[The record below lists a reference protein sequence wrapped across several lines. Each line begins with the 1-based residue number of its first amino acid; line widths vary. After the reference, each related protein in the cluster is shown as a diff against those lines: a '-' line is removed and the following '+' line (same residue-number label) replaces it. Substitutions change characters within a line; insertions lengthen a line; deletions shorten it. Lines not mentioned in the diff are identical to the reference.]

1 MQESV
6 DVKDSESPSL
16 LVCKKNRRYSYDV
29 RSRSH
34 SEVLRKEDS
43 VHQSGETDSEE
54 PNITS
59 QVQKKIPMNQRR
71 SYSGDLSYERIHRD
85 SNGSRKQSLSGYDTE
100 ESTATSNGSTSSDKS
115 PTYQNA
121 VLFVSHLPAT
131 NLFPNQLFNLFSCF
145 GEVLRVKIMSNDHTK
160 ALILFSEASQAA
172 KALVLNGIVFRNEPM
187 QVRFSNT
194 TYVDPVNCN
203 TCPSIRDLTE
213 DFYGKK
219 VHRFN
224 SSEYAH
230 IPWHVPSRK
239 LHVVGFD
246 PSIPTIKESLRQ
258 LFSTC
263 GAVENVTILKNMA
276 WIDMDKT
283 ESAVNAVAILHNSTA
298 YTLPGKLLRVD
309 RKSVV

>member
-1 MQESV
+1 M
-6 DVKDSESPSL
+6 
-16 LVCKKNRRYSYDV
+16 
-29 RSRSH
+29 
-34 SEVLRKEDS
+34 
-43 VHQSGETDSEE
+43 
-54 PNITS
+54 I
-59 QVQKKIPMNQRR
+59 VQRQ
-71 SYSGDLSYERIHRD
+71 
-85 SNGSRKQSLSGYDTE
+85 
-100 ESTATSNGSTSSDKS
+100 
-115 PTYQNA
+115 
-121 VLFVSHLPAT
+121 VSHLPECCAIRVAPTHIHPFPLLTPSPYAT

-145 GEVLRVKIMSNDHTK
+145 GEVLRVKIMCSFRGAAICRSNDHTK

-239 LHVVGFD
+239 LHVVGYLHEFV
-246 PSIPTIKESLRQ
+246 IP
-258 LFSTC
+258 
-263 GAVENVTILKNMA
+263 
-276 WIDMDKT
+276 
-283 ESAVNAVAILHNSTA
+283 
-298 YTLPGKLLRVD
+298 
-309 RKSVV
+309 